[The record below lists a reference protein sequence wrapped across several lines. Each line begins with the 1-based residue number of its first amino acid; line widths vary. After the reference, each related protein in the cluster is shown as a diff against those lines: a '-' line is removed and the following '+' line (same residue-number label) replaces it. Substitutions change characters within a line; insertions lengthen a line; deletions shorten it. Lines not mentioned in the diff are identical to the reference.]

1 MPSTTIIAQPGQL
14 MPAYNPIKYIIDN
27 TNKNEPGFR
36 YIFTIYPAAGSHTPP
51 NVVAQ
56 YKVLP
61 VYGTGYGEQDI
72 SLLMQSLVTYNETGI
87 NYVEGGNPYNV
98 SESWY
103 QYDVDLGYEYIYNV
117 DYFSTLQ
124 NNGGN
129 VRIILTGTPNL
140 FVAGD
145 QVIIAQTGT
154 GPTGNPALEG
164 LHTVIS
170 ATGSTFTVNVLWS
183 TIGESTANGNV
194 AYADQRKTVVLNDA
208 LITNKEVFNGAWN
221 DNLNNAGQYNAF
233 PSAYFLANGANAIF
247 MTSNYPH
254 NYNYYPA
261 AAFFGAQF
269 YYNLRVYG
277 GATYTIRFYNMSY
290 TFLDQYSFTP
300 DSDGIWAV
308 FVGPNENVL
317 EDYYVTVSTDV
328 AGFDMPY
335 YYFTYDNR
343 CAINEPN
350 QLTYLDRMG
359 SWQSFAFQLRTYEKG
374 QITREQYN
382 QHIDGQVISSQWVG
396 ENLQKGSRTYN
407 TNVTKTFDLNTNWM
421 NQYDADRF
429 QELLTS
435 PQVYCNLNIGDFF
448 AQSYF
453 CACVV
458 EATSFEVFSQKNKK
472 LIKQSVTI
480 RLAQQEAING

>member
-72 SLLMQSLVTYNETGI
+72 SLLMQSLVTWKFTYGQVN
-87 NYVEGGNPYNV
+87 
-98 SESWY
+98 ESWY

-145 QVIIAQTGT
+145 QVVIAQTGT

-208 LITNKEVFNGAWN
+208 LITNKEVFNGAFSSGIY
-221 DNLNNAGQYNAF
+221 AQGSF
-233 PSAYFLANGANAIF
+233 PSASYLGTTNPSYAL
-247 MTSNYPH
+247 TSNFSSPT
-254 NYNYYPA
+254 NA
-261 AAFFGAQF
+261 AAIVENSYQF
-269 YYNLRVYG
+269 YYIMCRVYSG
-277 GATYTIRFYNMSY
+277 VNYTISY
-290 TFLDQYSFTP
+290 YDTATDALIAGPSSP
-300 DSDGIWAV
+300 DSPADGL
-308 FVGPNENVL
+308 FNFGVL
-317 EDYYVTVSTDV
+317 WDQPFIGDFYVEITGTNSSR
-328 AGFDMPY
+328 FR
-335 YYFTYDNR
+335 YYFQLDTR
-343 CAINEPN
+343 CLINYN
-350 QLTYLDRMG
+350 ALYYLDRMG
-359 SWQSFAFQLRTYEKG
+359 SWQSFVFQLKTYEKG

-382 QHIDGQVISSQWVG
+382 QHIDGYVSASQWIY
-396 ENLQKGSRTYN
+396 GSEAMGNKTYN
-407 TNVTKTFDLNTNWM
+407 TNVAYSLDLNTNWM
-421 NQYDADRF
+421 DQYNADRF

-435 PQVYCNLNIGDFF
+435 PQVFF
-448 AQSYF
+448 VEPLSAISV
-453 CACVV
+453 ACTV
-458 EATSFEVFSQKNKK
+458 ESTGFENFRQRNKK

-480 RLAQQEAING
+480 KLANQVPING